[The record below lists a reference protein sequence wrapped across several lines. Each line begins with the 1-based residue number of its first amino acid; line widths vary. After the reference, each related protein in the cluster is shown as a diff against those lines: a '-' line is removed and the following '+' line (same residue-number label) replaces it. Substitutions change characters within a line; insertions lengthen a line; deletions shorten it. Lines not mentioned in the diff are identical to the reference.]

1 MFNIIYTHSMVYILY
16 IYRYAYMYCACICL
30 SFRPFVF
37 FSIDLPFVCEY
48 DYEHV
53 ADLPTT
59 NGEFRNNESLIC
71 HQEWQC

>member
-1 MFNIIYTHSMVYILY
+1 MVYIIY
-16 IYRYAYMYCACICL
+16 IDMHTCIVPVFVCL
-30 SFRPFVF
+30 FVRPFVF

-59 NGEFRNNESLIC
+59 NGEIRNNESLIC